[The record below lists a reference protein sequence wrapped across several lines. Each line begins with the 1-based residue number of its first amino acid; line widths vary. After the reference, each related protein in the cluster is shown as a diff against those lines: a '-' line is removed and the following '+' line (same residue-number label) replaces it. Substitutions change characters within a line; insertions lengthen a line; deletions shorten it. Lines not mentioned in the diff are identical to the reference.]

1 MLMHS
6 GVVKID
12 LLRLVVAHCLK
23 SFIFQVNVYEHQGQS
38 RKSEIEI
45 NILKHAFI
53 PKIVL
58 FSLHGLLLSFP
69 KLLLPGTS
77 CCIIAPKTL

>member
-1 MLMHS
+1 MLMIMLS

-23 SFIFQVNVYEHQGQS
+23 SFIFPMYVYEHHGQS

-45 NILKHAFI
+45 NILNHA
-53 PKIVL
+53 
-58 FSLHGLLLSFP
+58 GYDY
-69 KLLLPGTS
+69 
-77 CCIIAPKTL
+77 IILEWNG